1 MPRTPT
7 PTLEELREADEL
19 VNGDT
24 GAAQD
29 ELVARLRE
37 MLPGAIADKNT
48 RKGWTG
54 NRAIAPA
61 NAKEID
67 IAPADLSNDHI
78 GAVLVDFEVMTESE
92 GIGGVFRNRVTV
104 RVFCV
109 DGRIIGNQQVR
120 QSWAK
125 AEVIRQCLY
134 PFLSGC
140 TDENDQSV
148 WKSLVPTGISIDKG
162 DRFKN
167 YSCTVA
173 TFRMIQSPSMNE
185 LED

>member
-1 MPRTPT
+1 MPRTARPDV
-7 PTLEELREADEL
+7 EELRESDEL

-29 ELVARLRE
+29 EIVARLRE
-37 MLPGAIADKNT
+37 MLPDAIIDKNS
-48 RKGWTG
+48 RKSWAG
-54 NRAIAPA
+54 NKAIAPVKV
-61 NAKEID
+61 KEIEL
-67 IAPADLSNDHI
+67 APAELSDDHI
-78 GAVLVDFEVMTESE
+78 GAILVDFEVTTDSE
-92 GIGGVFRNRVTV
+92 GLSGVFRNSVMV

-109 DGRIIGNQQVR
+109 DGRIVGKQQVR

-125 AEVIRQCLY
+125 AESIRECLY
-134 PFLSGC
+134 PFLDGC
-140 TDENDQSV
+140 TDDNDQRV

-173 TFRMIQSPSMNE
+173 TFKMIQSPSMNP
-185 LED
+185 LP

>member
-7 PTLEELREADEL
+7 PTLEQLREADEL

-37 MLPGAIADKNT
+37 MLSGAIADKNA
-48 RKGWTG
+48 RKNWTG
-54 NRAIAPA
+54 NRAIAPTK
-61 NAKEID
+61 AKEID

-78 GAVLVDFEVMTESE
+78 GTVLVDFEVTTESE
-92 GIGGVFRNRVTV
+92 GVSGVFRNAITV

-109 DGRIIGNQQVR
+109 DGRIVGNQQVR

-125 AEVIRQCLY
+125 AETIRQCLY

-140 TDENDQSV
+140 TNDEDQRV

-167 YSCTVA
+167 YSSTVA
-173 TFRMIQSPSMNE
+173 TFRMIQSPSMNP